1 MLSKIRAKMFVEK
14 GYDWLGDNYKC
25 CRLLTFCLDKG
36 VHISQDGGLLETL
49 KLLCVLQYVMT
60 CC

>member
-1 MLSKIRAKMFVEK
+1 MLLKREIIGWAIITNVVGCSHFV
-14 GYDWLGDNYKC
+14 WL
-25 CRLLTFCLDKG
+25 KG
-36 VHISQDGGLLETL
+36 VHTSQDGGLLETL